1 LGAKLYAVAAAW
13 GSTENKKH
21 NQTTVAFKIKSSGAR
36 DLNVGLMNKLFK
48 SKENGNPIPL
58 KVSRKDDKGF
68 ITFRS
73 HQNAEKPS
81 ILSRLT
87 RSVKLS

>member
-1 LGAKLYAVAAAW
+1 LGAKSYAVVAAW
-13 GSTENKKH
+13 SSTENKKH

-36 DLNVGLMNKLFK
+36 YLNVGLMNQPFK

-58 KVSRKDDKGF
+58 KFSRKDDKVF

-73 HQNAEKPS
+73 HQDAEKPS
-81 ILSRLT
+81 ILSRLV
-87 RSVKLS
+87 RSAKLS